1 MWKDKTHLDPRLYAC
16 FKDRTLIIS
25 IVFFATHPIQR
36 FWEFRHNI
44 FEKPLLCLIHTIWEN
59 ILIQVLSCIS
69 FIYCV
74 SSRSHSSSLD
84 CTYKWISVCIS
95 CLLQWCLCLAFQSE
109 CFIILTSLSTDF
121 SPVASMPI
129 SRRAFKF
136 KHLGSRYTCF
146 PKIPGF
152 YEPRPSVQKT
162 YPSLGLFSDSI
173 PQ

>member
-25 IVFFATHPIQR
+25 IVSFATHHIQR
-36 FWEFRHNI
+36 LWEFRHKHIWKATIVPNTYNMREHSNTSP
-44 FEKPLLCLIHTIWEN
+44 FMYLLHL
-59 ILIQVLSCIS
+59 L
-69 FIYCV
+69 V
-74 SSRSHSSSLD
+74 SSWSHSTSLD
-84 CTYKWISVCIS
+84 FTYRGISVCIS

-121 SPVASMPI
+121 SPIASVPI
-129 SRRAFKF
+129 YRRAFKF

-152 YEPRPSVQKT
+152 YEPMPSV
-162 YPSLGLFSDSI
+162 
-173 PQ
+173 